1 MISLLL
7 FFVFFTLLGLKV
19 YMMDKNTLDTMNHL
33 PLDND
38 GTTQQK

>member
-33 PLDND
+33 PLDDD